1 MIKSAAII
9 VSAGVLLMGI
19 SAPITRETARIS
31 AKVKAAESVKTAVR
45 VTAAAAISEE
55 RVRATEVHYEFDK
68 LKSDDYIE
76 NPFYYS
82 GSYEL
87 SAEERDL
94 VERTV
99 MHEAGWCPD
108 YRLLILTAQCI
119 RNYCEMNGVRP
130 AQTYSRCGYASMSY
144 ANPRSRKAVRD
155 VFDRGIKCVD
165 EDIFCYY
172 NRNLVSSPLHEAQ
185 RLAIDIDGNRFF
197 Y

>member
-1 MIKSAAII
+1 MIKTATVII
-9 VSAGVLLMGI
+9 SAGILLTGI
-19 SAPITRETARIS
+19 SAPITREAARIS
-31 AKVKAAESVKTAVR
+31 KSIRTAESVKAAV
-45 VTAAAAISEE
+45 AISEQ
-55 RVRATEVHYEFDK
+55 RVRATEVRYEFDR
-68 LKSDDYIE
+68 LKSDDYIKE
-76 NPFYYS
+76 PFYYAD
-82 GSYEL
+82 SYEL

-94 VERTV
+94 VERMV

-119 RNYCEMNGVRP
+119 RNSCEMNGVRP
-130 AQTYSRCGYASMSY
+130 AQTYSQCGYAAMSY

-165 EDIFCYY
+165 RDIFCFY
-172 NRNLVSSPLHEAQ
+172 NRNLTSSPMHESQ

>member
-1 MIKSAAII
+1 MIKSAAVI
-9 VSAGVLLMGI
+9 VSAGILLMGI
-19 SAPITRETARIS
+19 SAPITRETMRIS
-31 AKVKAAESVKTAVR
+31 KSVKASESVKI
-45 VTAAAAISEE
+45 AAEE
-55 RVRATEVHYEFDK
+55 RVRATEVRYSFDK
-68 LKSDDYIE
+68 LKFDDYIE
-76 NPFYYS
+76 DPFYYS

-119 RNYCEMNGVRP
+119 RNSCEMNGIRP
-130 AQTYSRCGYASMSY
+130 AQTYSQCGYASMSY

-155 VFDRGIKCVD
+155 VFDRGIKCVN

-172 NRNLVSSPLHEAQ
+172 NCNLVSSPLHESQ